1 MNSYDNNGQIN
12 NYNNSYMNE
21 PEQRK
26 IPYVTAVLVAI
37 NVVVFLVM
45 EFFGSTESG
54 EYMYAHGASYEPD
67 IFENGQWY
75 RILTRM
81 FMHFGAEHLINNMVM
96 LYILGYQIEENFGR
110 VKYLITYFIC
120 GIAGGIISSGIEMI
134 TGEYSISA
142 GASGAIFGIF
152 GVLLVMIFKSRK
164 QLGQVSAPR
173 LILLFILMVFGN
185 MQEGV
190 DWMAHLG
197 GAVTGVVIALAIY
210 RPGNKPLHL

>member
-54 EYMYAHGASYEPD
+54 EYMYAHGASYAPD

-75 RILTRM
+75 RILTSM

-96 LYILGYQIEENFGR
+96 LY
-110 VKYLITYFIC
+110 
-120 GIAGGIISSGIEMI
+120 
-134 TGEYSISA
+134 
-142 GASGAIFGIF
+142 SGAIFGIF

>member
-54 EYMYAHGASYEPD
+54 EYMYAHGASYAPD

-75 RILTRM
+75 RILTSM

-96 LYILGYQIEENFGR
+96 LLYPWISDRRKLRKSKIPYNILYMRHSRRHNLIRNRNDNRRVLHKCRSFRSNFWHIRSPTGNDIQKQKTTGTGICTTTNLVIYTNGLRQHAGR
-110 VKYLITYFIC
+110 RRLDGTSGRSSYRSCYC
-120 GIAGGIISSGIEMI
+120 ISNI
-134 TGEYSISA
+134 
-142 GASGAIFGIF
+142 
-152 GVLLVMIFKSRK
+152 
-164 QLGQVSAPR
+164 
-173 LILLFILMVFGN
+173 
-185 MQEGV
+185 
-190 DWMAHLG
+190 
-197 GAVTGVVIALAIY
+197 
-210 RPGNKPLHL
+210 

>member
-12 NYNNSYMNE
+12 NYNNSYM
-21 PEQRK
+21 QRK

-54 EYMYAHGASYEPD
+54 EYMYAHGASYAPD

-75 RILTRM
+75 RILTSM

-120 GIAGGIISSGIEMI
+120 GIAGGIISS
-134 TGEYSISA
+134 GEYSISA

>member
-54 EYMYAHGASYEPD
+54 EYMYAHGASYAPD

-75 RILTRM
+75 RILTSM

-142 GASGAIFGIF
+142 GASGANFWHLRCPTGNDIQKQKTTGTGICTTTN
-152 GVLLVMIFKSRK
+152 LVIYTNGLR
-164 QLGQVSAPR
+164 QHAGRRR
-173 LILLFILMVFGN
+173 LDGTS
-185 MQEGV
+185 GRSS
-190 DWMAHLG
+190 
-197 GAVTGVVIALAIY
+197 Y
-210 RPGNKPLHL
+210 RSCYCISNI

>member
-1 MNSYDNNGQIN
+1 MNSYDNNGQMN

-54 EYMYAHGASYEPD
+54 EYMYAHGASYAPD

-75 RILTRM
+75 RILTSM

-134 TGEYSISA
+134 TGEYSISFRSNFWHIRSPTGNDIQKQKTTGTGICTTTNLVIYTNGLRQHA
-142 GASGAIFGIF
+142 GRRRLDGTSGR
-152 GVLLVMIFKSRK
+152 S
-164 QLGQVSAPR
+164 S
-173 LILLFILMVFGN
+173 
-185 MQEGV
+185 
-190 DWMAHLG
+190 
-197 GAVTGVVIALAIY
+197 Y
-210 RPGNKPLHL
+210 RSCYCISNI

>member
-54 EYMYAHGASYEPD
+54 EYMYAHGASYAPD

-75 RILTRM
+75 RILTSM
-81 FMHFGAEHLINNMVM
+81 FMHFGAEHLINNMVI
-96 LYILGYQIEENFGR
+96 LYMWHSRRHNLIRNRNDNRRVLYKCRSFRSNFWHLRSPTGNDIQKQKTTGTGICTTTNLVIYTNGLRQHAGR
-110 VKYLITYFIC
+110 RRLDGTSGRSSYRSCYC
-120 GIAGGIISSGIEMI
+120 ISNI
-134 TGEYSISA
+134 
-142 GASGAIFGIF
+142 
-152 GVLLVMIFKSRK
+152 
-164 QLGQVSAPR
+164 
-173 LILLFILMVFGN
+173 
-185 MQEGV
+185 
-190 DWMAHLG
+190 
-197 GAVTGVVIALAIY
+197 
-210 RPGNKPLHL
+210 

>member
-1 MNSYDNNGQIN
+1 MH
-12 NYNNSYMNE
+12 
-21 PEQRK
+21 R
-26 IPYVTAVLVAI
+26 
-37 NVVVFLVM
+37 
-45 EFFGSTESG
+45 
-54 EYMYAHGASYEPD
+54 
-67 IFENGQWY
+67 IFSKTD
-75 RILTRM
+75 RILTSM

-210 RPGNKPLHL
+210 IPGNKPLHL

>member
-54 EYMYAHGASYEPD
+54 EYMYAHGASYAPD

-75 RILTRM
+75 RILTSM

-142 GASGAIFGIF
+142 GSFRSNFWHLRCPTGNDIQKQKTTGTGICTTTN
-152 GVLLVMIFKSRK
+152 LVIYT
-164 QLGQVSAPR
+164 
-173 LILLFILMVFGN
+173 MVFGN

-197 GAVTGVVIALAIY
+197 GALQELL
-210 RPGNKPLHL
+210 LH

>member
-1 MNSYDNNGQIN
+1 MVQNTN
-12 NYNNSYMNE
+12 
-21 PEQRK
+21 K
-26 IPYVTAVLVAI
+26 YV
-37 NVVVFLVM
+37 
-45 EFFGSTESG
+45 
-54 EYMYAHGASYEPD
+54 YAFWSRTPDKQHGNA
-67 IFENGQWY
+67 
-75 RILTRM
+75 
-81 FMHFGAEHLINNMVM
+81 
-96 LYILGYQIEENFGR
+96 LYPWISDEKNFGR

-134 TGEYSISA
+134 TGEYSMRA
-142 GASGAIFGIF
+142 GLRDNFGIF

-190 DWMAHLG
+190 DWMAHG
-197 GAVTGVVIALAIY
+197 RAVTGSCYCMAIY

>member
-1 MNSYDNNGQIN
+1 
-12 NYNNSYMNE
+12 MNE

-54 EYMYAHGASYEPD
+54 EYMYAHGASYAPD

-75 RILTRM
+75 RILTSM

-120 GIAGGIISSGIEMI
+120 GIAGGIISSGIEII

-173 LILLFILMVFGN
+173 LICYCPYKCSGLFPGLYIANAITTPVTAPPRCAIQSTPSCMLPKTISIN
-185 MQEGV
+185 NRISR
-190 DWMAHLG
+190 
-197 GAVTGVVIALAIY
+197 GAEIY
-210 RPGNKPLHL
+210 ASKQ